1 METKSTLQIP
11 EGMEFSHVDSEGVIH
26 LKPKEKKFPTD
37 SWECLKGETFYITG
51 YGDIQNSKP
60 NNTYHLYDPSI
71 RAHHQTKEQAEAFL
85 ALIQLV
91 TLCKKWNEIDGFVP
105 DFKNI
110 TYNKYVIKMEKGE
123 LVIAAYLYTSGVLA
137 FKTRERANQFLSTFK
152 ELIDTALPLI

>member
-71 RAHHQTKEQAEAFL
+71 RAHHQTKKQAEAFL

-91 TLCKKWNEIDGFVP
+91 TLCKKWNEIDEFVP
-105 DFKNI
+105 DFINN
-110 TYNKYVIKMEKGE
+110 T
-123 LVIAAYLYTSGVLA
+123 A
-137 FKTRERANQFLSTFK
+137 FKSVITNEYGKAVISTRCYTNSPLVFKTSERARQFFTAFK
-152 ELIDTALPLI
+152 ELIDIALPLI